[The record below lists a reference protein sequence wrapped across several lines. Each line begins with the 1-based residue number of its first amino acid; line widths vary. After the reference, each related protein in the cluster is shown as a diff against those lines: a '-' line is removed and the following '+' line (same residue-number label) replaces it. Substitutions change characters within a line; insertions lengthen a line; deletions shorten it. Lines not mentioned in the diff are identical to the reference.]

1 MYIIWLSDNYYRCW
15 FQHFISN
22 YDHQFVT
29 LWIIPKKLNYHSLA
43 VTESILTLASVSRNT
58 MQKQKCM
65 VQNKQKKFQNT
76 NLCSLEGFNG
86 FLRNTGRDQSYVNQ
100 IQDDWQMTNSV
111 AHSKAPDHHSWPWRC
126 SFNVTTE
133 NWNIFG
139 MLTADF

>member
-1 MYIIWLSDNYYRCW
+1 
-15 FQHFISN
+15 
-22 YDHQFVT
+22 
-29 LWIIPKKLNYHSLA
+29 
-43 VTESILTLASVSRNT
+43 

-111 AHSKAPDHHSWPWRC
+111 AHSKAPDHHSWP
-126 SFNVTTE
+126 
-133 NWNIFG
+133 
-139 MLTADF
+139 